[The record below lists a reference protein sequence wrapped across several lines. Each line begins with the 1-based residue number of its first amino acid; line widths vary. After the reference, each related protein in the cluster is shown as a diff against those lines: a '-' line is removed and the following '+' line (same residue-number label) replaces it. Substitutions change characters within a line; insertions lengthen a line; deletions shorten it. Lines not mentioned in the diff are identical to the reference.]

1 MIILQIHTDS
11 GTDEWKLPKDFKKF
25 NKVKHEILSR
35 YPGTSEV
42 VSVESG
48 IEIDRCKLENIF
60 DVINPYNILTK

>member
-11 GTDEWKLPKDFKKF
+11 GTEFWKLPKDFKKF

-42 VSVESG
+42 VSVENG
-48 IEIDRCKLENIF
+48 IEVDRCKLNELFN
-60 DVINPYNILTK
+60 T